1 MKASELKSTSSS
13 FSSSLSSSFSSL
25 SSSPSPSFVMLS
37 TETSAVVEDAEL
49 SGETFSERGTE
60 DVLGSSESGPLA
72 FSLGSEPNWSEELSS
87 EII

>member
-1 MKASELKSTSSS
+1 
-13 FSSSLSSSFSSL
+13 
-25 SSSPSPSFVMLS
+25 MLS
-37 TETSAVVEDAEL
+37 TEAETSTVVEDAEL